1 MYDLVSGNV
10 YASTIIRTF
19 VSLKIRAISVTF
31 VSDRA
36 AEAIVKGEPK
46 KPECMMEKGSTDYPD
61 TKTDIL
67 IYERKMLC
75 EVCERIYKQT

>member
-1 MYDLVSGNV
+1 M
-10 YASTIIRTF
+10 
-19 VSLKIRAISVTF
+19 TF

-36 AEAIVKGEPK
+36 AEAIVKGEPR
-46 KPECMMEKGSTDYPD
+46 KPECMMEKEGSTENPD
-61 TKTDIL
+61 TRTDIL